1 MVPLIGHPTKRL
13 VLSET
18 HQDGLQVDGREAF
31 WSKSRGQG
39 GFDSQEQGQMEADAS
54 RWNV

>member
-1 MVPLIGHPTKRL
+1 MGLLTGHPTKQL

-18 HQDGLQVDGREAF
+18 HQDGLQVDDREAF

-39 GFDSQEQGQMEADAS
+39 GFDSQERDQMEADAS
-54 RWNV
+54 R

>member
-1 MVPLIGHPTKRL
+1 MGPLIGHPTKRL